1 MQNVKKDWTY
11 RVVYFFYFFFLLRVS
26 RLVAQDD
33 EEAVWVPVNEL
44 GNREGHHTSYICL
57 SGTGRKAGGVGEG

>member
-1 MQNVKKDWTY
+1 MQDVKKDWTY
-11 RVVYFFYFFFLLRVS
+11 RVVYFSLFFLGVS

-33 EEAVWVPVNEL
+33 EEAVWVRGNEL

-57 SGTGRKAGGVGEG
+57 SGTGREAGGVGEG